1 MDEQTSYSLF
11 SLHKRKRNAKEG
23 CLKGR
28 ISNITSCIKV
38 PFTFWSPAIL
48 LLDAGFLFSLLSEES
63 TKKKWIIIVCVREWQ
78 ERTKVLDFLIHKL
91 NFELLRKAHDCYNR
105 LLRNSFVFLLKIDR
119 K

>member
-11 SLHKRKRNAKEG
+11 SLHKRKRYAKEG

-38 PFTFWSPAIL
+38 PITFWSPAIL

-63 TKKKWIIIVCVREWQ
+63 AKKKNG
-78 ERTKVLDFLIHKL
+78 L
-91 NFELLRKAHDCYNR
+91 
-105 LLRNSFVFLLKIDR
+105 S
-119 K
+119 